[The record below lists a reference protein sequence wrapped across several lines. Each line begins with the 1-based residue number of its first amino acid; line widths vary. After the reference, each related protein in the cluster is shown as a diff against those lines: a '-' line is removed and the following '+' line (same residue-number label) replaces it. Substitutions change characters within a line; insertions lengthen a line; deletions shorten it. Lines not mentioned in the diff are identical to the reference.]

1 MANICVGRIRSNH
14 ELAWDVPPLLRRAAA
29 GLRLGYLDRILTGID
44 GKPFLAQLTS
54 YYLAAIGE
62 ESVRRTGLRHTFEV
76 REAREEDF
84 DVPAGTDTVLFT
96 VNTPAA
102 PATYRVADRLRRDG
116 IRVVLGGIHPTML
129 PVEAAAHA
137 DAVVRGEAEGGT
149 LEAVLGDLDSTA
161 GLRARYEGGRC
172 ASLAGLPAPR
182 WPRPPDPEVCPWTV
196 PVQTSRGCRNAC
208 SFCSTTRHQGADRRH
223 RPVEEIVAEISG
235 FQAGGLLTPDK
246 SVFFTD
252 NNIVSDT
259 DHRRGVTDTTY
270 ARSLFRA
277 LAPLGIAWHGQGEI
291 AVADDP
297 EMLDLLACSGCQTLL
312 IGLETLDD
320 RSLQTM
326 GKVGMRVE
334 DNVRRIEA
342 LHRYGIR
349 VIGCFI
355 LGLDEDGPD
364 VFDRTA
370 DFIERYIDVPQVSVM
385 TPFPGTAL
393 YARLTREGRILHR
406 DWSRYDITHVVHRP
420 KRMSPEDLDAGYRRV
435 LRRVFSWPRTL
446 GRATR
451 AAFRPAWPWVPRV
464 GRLDRWVSVLAT
476 NLVYGSLVSVDPGD
490 AASAH
495 VRPGEWTAVP
505 GTPPDVAA
513 A

>member
-1 MANICVGRIRSNH
+1 
-14 ELAWDVPPLLRRAAA
+14 
-29 GLRLGYLDRILTGID
+29 
-44 GKPFLAQLTS
+44 
-54 YYLAAIGE
+54 
-62 ESVRRTGLRHTFEV
+62 
-76 REAREEDF
+76 
-84 DVPAGTDTVLFT
+84 
-96 VNTPAA
+96 
-102 PATYRVADRLRRDG
+102 
-116 IRVVLGGIHPTML
+116 
-129 PVEAAAHA
+129 
-137 DAVVRGEAEGGT
+137 
-149 LEAVLGDLDSTA
+149 
-161 GLRARYEGGRC
+161 
-172 ASLAGLPAPR
+172 
-182 WPRPPDPEVCPWTV
+182 V

-370 DFIERYIDVPQVSVM
+370 DFIEQYIDVPQVSVM